1 MGLPSSRNLWD
12 YGPVDHQR
20 TAHFTVLH
28 DPADRKRAEALAAL
42 CEQGYARL
50 TGSFGRPVPAQIVVI
65 LPHTPRD
72 EALRTAERIRHRVE
86 AHPFEIGGE
95 KVRVTVSVGVATF
108 PSPTVDGPNALVR
121 EADRALYAA
130 KDGGRNRV
138 V

>member
-1 MGLPSSRNLWD
+1 VDSVGR
-12 YGPVDHQR
+12 YGGEE
-20 TAHFTVLH
+20 F
-28 DPADRKRAEALAAL
+28 
-42 CEQGYARL
+42 
-50 TGSFGRPVPAQIVVI
+50 VVI

-72 EALRTAERIRHRVE
+72 EALRTAERIRQRVE

-108 PSPTVDGPNALVR
+108 PSPAVDGPNALVR